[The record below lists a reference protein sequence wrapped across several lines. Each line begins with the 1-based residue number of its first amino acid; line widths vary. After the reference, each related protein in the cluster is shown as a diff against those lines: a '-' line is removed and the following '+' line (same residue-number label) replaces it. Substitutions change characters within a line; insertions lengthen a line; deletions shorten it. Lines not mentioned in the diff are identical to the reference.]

1 MQHTTSNDIFFK
13 ILYKKFVGKMSFNVA
28 KHTLPN
34 VNNCKCS
41 SSPDKSYLVYW
52 NQYSTAYI
60 YEFKNQASPPTYKG
74 KLQSGLSIPNLTQT
88 ISFSSDGEYFILE
101 ADAQIP
107 VSIVSLSPS
116 AFLSKRSFRFN
127 GTINRALFL
136 DSANKFIAIFNDSAL
151 TLI

>member
-1 MQHTTSNDIFFK
+1 MMANKS
-13 ILYKKFVGKMSFNVA
+13 LS
-28 KHTLPN
+28 N

-41 SSPDKSYLVYW
+41 SSPNNSYLVYW
-52 NQYSTAYI
+52 DKYSNTYI
-60 YEFKNQASPPTYKG
+60 FNNANQASPPTYKG
-74 KLQSGLSIPNLTQT
+74 KLLSGLSVPNLTQT

-136 DSANKFIAIFNDSAL
+136 DSANKFIALFNDSAL